1 MRKLIFIGFIV
12 AGSAIGLLSTLG
24 DGWGLKFFMMCG
36 GALVGAAAGGGL
48 SSIGRGGSR
57 VPRQDGTLRGLGTTP
72 EDLADNYWRDEGHP
86 QFMKPPSPDDKQF
99 GGSGGSA
106 D

>member
-24 DGWGLKFFMMCG
+24 DGWSLKFFMMCG
-36 GALVGAAAGGGL
+36 GALVGTAVGGGL
-48 SSIGRGGSR
+48 LRIGRGESL
-57 VPRQDGTLRGLGTTP
+57 VPRQDDTLRGLGTTP
-72 EDLADNYWRDEGHP
+72 EDLVDNYWRDEGHP
-86 QFMKPPSPDDKQF
+86 QFMKPPSPDNKQF
-99 GGSGGSA
+99 GGSGGMA

>member
-1 MRKLIFIGFIV
+1 MRKLIFIGLIV

-36 GALVGAAAGGGL
+36 GALVGTAVGGL
-48 SSIGRGGSR
+48 SRIGRGGSP
-57 VPRQDGTLRGLGTTP
+57 VPRQDVTLRGLGTTP
-72 EDLADNYWRDEGHP
+72 EDLVDNYWRDEGHP

-99 GGSGGSA
+99 GGSGGIA